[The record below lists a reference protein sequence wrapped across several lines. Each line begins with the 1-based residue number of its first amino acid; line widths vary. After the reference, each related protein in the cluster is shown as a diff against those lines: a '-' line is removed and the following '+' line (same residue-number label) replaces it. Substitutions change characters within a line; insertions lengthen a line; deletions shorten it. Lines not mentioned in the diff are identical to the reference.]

1 VGNGARVSG
10 AIDLIHEFSKKTNIP
25 VLTTLIAVDSAQ
37 DENHIGFIGI
47 HGNRIANLIL
57 NECDLIISVGA
68 RLSLRQVGRYTK
80 NFAPK
85 AHLIRAE
92 IDQAEISRNIKEDEE
107 KYQMDAKDFMKML
120 LTEDVPDYSEW
131 KEKCFMAKAVL
142 ENYDKTEGNLVIEK
156 IASLLP
162 SDPVVAVDV
171 GQNQCWTAQSL
182 VLKGHNGRILIGGG
196 YGTMGCGLPYAI
208 GASIANKNGIAY
220 CIAGDGGF
228 QMNIQELETVKREKL
243 PIKIFI
249 LNNKVLGKISETQHG
264 NHNDRF
270 AQTTAASG
278 YTVPDFQRISE
289 AYGIKAATIDSYNEL
304 DKYIDWFT
312 DDEPCLINIMM
323 STESFLIPKIKWE
336 TSMIEPKLSED
347 LICKVENILNN

>member
-1 VGNGARVSG
+1 MGNGARTAG

-25 VLTTLIAVDSAQ
+25 VLTTMMAVDSAQ

-68 RLSLRQVGRYTK
+68 RLSLRQVGRYAK

-107 KYQMDAKDFMKML
+107 KYQIDAKEFMKML
-120 LTEDVPDYSEW
+120 LSEDVPDYSEW
-131 KEKCFMAKAVL
+131 KNKCLKAKAVL
-142 ENYDKTEGNLVIEK
+142 ENEDKTEGNLVVEK
-156 IASLLP
+156 ISSLLP
-162 SDPVVAVDV
+162 VNPVVTIDV
-171 GQNQCWTAQSL
+171 GQNQCWSAQSL
-182 VLKGHNGRILIGGG
+182 VLKGNKGRILIGGG

-208 GASIANKNGIAY
+208 GASIANKNGITY

-228 QMNIQELETVKREKL
+228 QMNIQELETVKRERL

-270 AQTTAASG
+270 AQTTHESG
-278 YTVPDFQRISE
+278 YTVPDFQKISE
-289 AYGIKAATIDSYNEL
+289 AYGIKAATLDSYKEL
-304 DKYIDWFT
+304 DKYAEWFT
-312 DDEPCLINIMM
+312 DNEPCLINIMM
-323 STESFLIPKIKWE
+323 SEQSYLVPKIKWE
-336 TSMIEPKLSED
+336 TSIIEPRLCED
-347 LICKVENILNN
+347 LLNKIVEILR